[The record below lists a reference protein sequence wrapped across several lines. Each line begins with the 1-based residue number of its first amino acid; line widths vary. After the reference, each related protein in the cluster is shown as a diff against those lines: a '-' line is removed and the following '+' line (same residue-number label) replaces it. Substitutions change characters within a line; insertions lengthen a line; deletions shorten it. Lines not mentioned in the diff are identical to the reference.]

1 MRAVTYSTLG
11 EARDVLTLTEMP
23 TPAPAAGEVLVRLAV
38 SGVNPSDV
46 KSRRGRPGMT
56 HPPFETVIPHSDG
69 AGVIEAVGDGVDQ
82 ARVGQRVWIWNGQW
96 QRPFGT
102 AATHIA
108 LPQAQAVPL
117 PDDVSFD
124 TAIFCFL

>member
-23 TPAPAAGEVLVRLAV
+23 TPTPAAGEVLVRLAV

-56 HPPFETVIPHSDG
+56 HPLTCRSGG
-69 AGVIEAVGDGVDQ
+69 ADDQSADRLVERLFDIRCGLLFHGAANFTDEYHHVGLRVFIE
-82 ARVGQRVWIWNGQW
+82 
-96 QRPFGT
+96 
-102 AATHIA
+102 H
-108 LPQAQAVPL
+108 L
-117 PDDVSFD
+117 
-124 TAIFCFL
+124 

>member
-23 TPAPAAGEVLVRLAV
+23 TPTPAAGEVLVRLAV

-69 AGVIEAVGDGVDQ
+69 AGVIEAVGDGV
-82 ARVGQRVWIWNGQW
+82 GNGSA
-96 QRPFGT
+96 PL
-102 AATHIA
+102 A
-108 LPQAQAVPL
+108 LPRPIL
-117 PDDVSFD
+117 PCRKRRPSRCPM
-124 TAIFCFL
+124 T